1 MFKSRTLY
9 VIIVGCGKFGSY
21 LANNLSR
28 EGHSVVVI
36 DAKAP
41 AFNELTAEFSGFVVE
56 GDATEFAVLK
66 EAKIHRADVFIAAT
80 ENDNVNLMVAQIAKK
95 IFQVEK
101 VIARLW
107 DSRREAYCR
116 HLELEVVFP
125 TTVVGSMLLELM
137 IPKDQTEPGRQP

>member
-36 DAKAP
+36 DVKASS
-41 AFNELTAEFSGFVVE
+41 FNELTAEFSGFVIE

-66 EAKIHRADVFIAAT
+66 EAKIDRADVLIAAT
-80 ENDNVNLMVAQIAKK
+80 ENDNVNLMVA
-95 IFQVEK
+95 
-101 VIARLW
+101 
-107 DSRREAYCR
+107 
-116 HLELEVVFP
+116 
-125 TTVVGSMLLELM
+125 
-137 IPKDQTEPGRQP
+137 